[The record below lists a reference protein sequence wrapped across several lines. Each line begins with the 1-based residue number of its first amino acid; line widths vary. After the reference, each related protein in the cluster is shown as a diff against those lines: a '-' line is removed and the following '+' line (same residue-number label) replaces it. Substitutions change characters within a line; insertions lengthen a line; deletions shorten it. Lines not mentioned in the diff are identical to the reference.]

1 MTAPRPVLLFDGD
14 CAFCTSAVGVV
25 ERLRRAPGDFAVLP
39 WQRADLPAYGL
50 SPQRCSEALQWVGAD
65 GRASSAQDAVARC
78 LRSCRSWVRPVGVL
92 LLAPGVNALAGV
104 AYRWVAANRSRLPG
118 GTPACSL

>member
-50 SPQRCSEALQWVGAD
+50 TPERCTEALQWVGAD
-65 GRASSAQDAVARC
+65 GRASSAQDAVITIAGSGLLKPSDSFMNDVAMTSQTMAMARK
-78 LRSCRSWVRPVGVL
+78 
-92 LLAPGVNALAGV
+92 
-104 AYRWVAANRSRLPG
+104 
-118 GTPACSL
+118 T